1 MNPYHTT
8 IPRLLCAALLII
20 CGTACGSA
28 PPGAGAGAAAD
39 TGAAASATLLQQIQ
53 SASAGKACDGPQDC
67 HTLAIGAKACG
78 GPERYLAWSSKSAD
92 GERLRQL
99 AASHTAARQRENARD
114 GAMSTCSMLLDP
126 GATCRA
132 GQCVLLPPAIGGSA
146 AQ

>member
-1 MNPYHTT
+1 MNPYHTPV
-8 IPRLLCAALLII
+8 PRLLCAALLLI

-28 PPGAGAGAAAD
+28 PSGSASDTPG
-39 TGAAASATLLQQIQ
+39 TLLQQIQ
-53 SASAGKACDGPQDC
+53 SASGNKACDGPQDC

-78 GPERYLAWSSKSAD
+78 GPERYLAWSSRHAD

-114 GAMSTCSMLLDP
+114 GSMSTCSMLLDP

-132 GQCVLLPPAIGGSA
+132 GQCVLQPPGIGGTSA
-146 AQ
+146 Q